1 MLQEAIVNSKERMGI
16 SRTVIKNYIESNY
29 KMEITPSVVSNISR
43 ALKTG
48 EDKNIFV
55 FPKGMYCAASVFPS
69 QPVLIDVLLLS

>member
-1 MLQEAIVNSKERMGI
+1 MNSKERMGI

-55 FPKGMYCAASVFPS
+55 FPKGTYCFSVFRT
-69 QPVLIDVLLLS
+69 LIDVMPNPRPVWQG